1 LNHTKPTKL
10 LLSGWS
16 KASEVSG
23 EPDDGY
29 SVYMDLKFV
38 DGTFAYGMPHSIT
51 GGVSPSCGVLLTRG
65 RQG

>member
-1 LNHTKPTKL
+1 LNHTEPTKL

-38 DGTFAYGMPHSIT
+38 DGTFAYGIRHTIT
-51 GGVSPSCGVLLTRG
+51 GGVWSFLCDVTRVC
-65 RQG
+65 QG